1 MKNYYEY
8 WVVFSAECDAFHEYA
23 CYHLEEF
30 KTEFENKKIRK
41 VMSTYADGL
50 GIVSP
55 SKMTKYIIKN
65 YRSGRV
71 IKTVKPGQLYEV
83 AYYDNEDNPLA
94 VESYSQLTPDG
105 GYTKRSETKYFVN
118 YGNSVWTALFSERG
132 MIYNEHYKIV
142 YDNNHRLKGLYQI
155 NAGNSLQ
162 VMAEEYDYSE
172 IEQGIVT
179 CIFTDYVGKASG
191 TSKD

>member
-1 MKNYYEY
+1 MNCYEY
-8 WVVFSAECDAFHEYA
+8 WDRLSAECDAFHEYA
-23 CYHLEEF
+23 RCHLEEF
-30 KTEFENKKIRK
+30 KTEFENKKIIK

-94 VESYSQLTPDG
+94 VESYSQLMPDG
-105 GYTKRSETKYFVN
+105 GYTKRSETRYFVN
-118 YGNSVWTALFSERG
+118 YDDSVWTALFSESG
-132 MIYNEHYKIV
+132 LIYNEHYKIV
-142 YDNNHRLKGLYQI
+142 YDDDRRLKGLYQI

-162 VMAEEYDYSE
+162 VMAEEYDYS
-172 IEQGIVT
+172 
-179 CIFTDYVGKASG
+179 
-191 TSKD
+191 